1 MASYKGIGVM
11 SGTSLDG
18 LDICYVEFTGD
29 IETDVWGYR
38 IERAVTVCYGEEW
51 TDKLR
56 RATKLAGV
64 DLIKL
69 HFDYGH
75 FIGDAVKQ
83 FIEKERIKVDFVSSH
98 GHTIFHQP
106 ESSFTFQLGDGETT
120 STYLQCP
127 FVCNFRAKD
136 LALGG
141 QGAPLVPSGEKFL
154 FSHADLCINLGG
166 IANVGQKG
174 RKGFDICPCNIVLNK
189 LAKQFDGAREY
200 DVDGEI
206 ASRGVVKDSLLQQ
219 LECLEYY
226 EEPPPKSLGI
236 EWIDKEIFP
245 LLDDKLYT
253 VADMQRTFVEHI
265 TNRIAKA
272 CADCSQEVES
282 SEQTVLI
289 TGGGAFNKYL
299 MNLLEGK
306 LKQCGIKVQK
316 TDDDTINFK
325 EAMVFAFLG
334 MRTLLGLD
342 NVVSVVTGSRC
353 DSVSGSIHRSVQP
366 YTASPTIQDRFNYL
380 MKRNSEKSATRRM
393 SAGGVENV

>member
-18 LDICYVEFTGD
+18 LDICYAEFTGD
-29 IETDVWGYR
+29 IENDVWGYR
-38 IERAVTVCYGEEW
+38 IERAVTVPYGEVW
-51 TDKLR
+51 TDKLS

-83 FIEKERIKVDFVSSH
+83 FIEKEGLKVDFVASH
-98 GHTIFHQP
+98 GHTVFHQP

-120 STYLQCP
+120 STYLRCP

-154 FSHADLCINLGG
+154 FSHTDLCINLGG

-174 RKGFDICPCNIVLNK
+174 KKGFDMCPCNTVLNK
-189 LAKQFDGAREY
+189 LAKQFDETLEY

-206 ASRGVVKDSLLQQ
+206 ASSGVVKDSLLQQ
-219 LECLEYY
+219 LEGLEYY

-236 EWIDKEIFP
+236 EWIDREIFP
-245 LLDDKLYT
+245 LLDVNLYN
-253 VADMQRTFVEHI
+253 VPDLLRTFVEHI
-265 TNRIAKA
+265 TNRIAGA
-272 CADCSQEVES
+272 CADCSQKDED
-282 SEQTVLI
+282 SEKTILI
-289 TGGGAFNKYL
+289 TGGGAFNKFL
-299 MNLLEGK
+299 MSLLEKK
-306 LKQCGIKVQK
+306 LKHGGFKVQQ
-316 TDDDTINFK
+316 TDEDTINFK
-325 EAMVFAFLG
+325 EALVFAFLG

-342 NVVSVVTGSRC
+342 NVISVVTGSSC

-366 YTASPTIQDRFNYL
+366 YTPSPTIQDRFNYL
-380 MKRNSEKSATRRM
+380 MKRNSEISSTRRM
-393 SAGGVENV
+393 SGVENV